1 VQFKLKTKL
10 QFYFCLVGIFSVTLT
25 GVILYNNAKHTLENI
40 SFERLT
46 SIREIKKKFVLNYF
60 DQISNLTL
68 TLADNET
75 VISKIRKY
83 RNGDITGGIPD
94 KNDLGLRDIAVKFNV
109 DDILLISA
117 IDRKI
122 VFSLKRP
129 NDAGKKL
136 NDTGFT
142 APDINSSF
150 SYPRNN
156 RNKEIYITDYTPH
169 AYNSNKPAAFI
180 SAPVYYNGK
189 KEGIIAIELSVD
201 QLNQIMTNNN
211 SWREIGFGE
220 TAETYIVGSDFRMR
234 TDSRFFIQEPEKYFA
249 MLKKTG
255 VQNELIQKIKS
266 NSTSI
271 LLQEVKTTAS
281 TEGAKGESNTKIIN
295 DYRGVEVISAY
306 SPLTIANLNWIIISE
321 IDTREAFGD
330 IISLREY
337 LILAGILVILL
348 ASSLGIIFSKS
359 ISKPIGALT
368 KTAEFF
374 GKGNLEYRTDI
385 KNDDEFGLL
394 FSTFNI
400 MADKIMRNTTELKM
414 EIEDR
419 REISEQLMHS
429 REQLRNLSSHL
440 QSVREEER
448 KLIAREIHDELGQ
461 ALNTLKLQLS
471 LIKQSGEKDKK
482 DTAVTLNDL
491 LALIDNTINS
501 VRRIITELRPQL
513 LDDLG
518 LTAAIEWQ
526 VNEFTR
532 NSGID
537 CQLRITPEEIKTDS
551 DKAIAFFRILQEA
564 LTNIARHSQA
574 TCVDITLLGKQNSIE
589 MTITDNGIGIKEDD
603 LTNSKSFGLLGI
615 KERAHYLGGIVI
627 VQSVPMQGTS
637 VIVSI
642 PNITGEI

>member
-1 VQFKLKTKL
+1 MQLKLKTKL
-10 QFYFCLVGIFSVTLT
+10 QLYFCLIGIFSVTLT
-25 GVILYNNAKHTLENI
+25 GIILYNNAKHTLENI

-46 SIREIKKKFVLNYF
+46 SIREIKKKFISNYF
-60 DQISNLTL
+60 DQIGSLTL
-68 TLADNET
+68 TLAENEA
-75 VISKIRKY
+75 VISGIREY
-83 RNGDITGGIPD
+83 GNRNTPGINRKSD
-94 KNDLGLRDIAVKFNV
+94 DLGLRDIADKFDI

-117 IDRKI
+117 VDRRI
-122 VFSLKRP
+122 VFSLKHR
-129 NDAGKKL
+129 NDLGHKT
-136 NDTGFT
+136 NETGFL
-142 APDINSSF
+142 APDIDSAFNYSTNNSK
-150 SYPRNN
+150 NG
-156 RNKEIYITDYTPH
+156 IYITDFTPY

-180 SAPVYYNGK
+180 SAPVCYK
-189 KEGIIAIELSVD
+189 SKVEGIIAIELSVN

-220 TAETYIVGSDFRMR
+220 TAETYIVGPDFKMR
-234 TDSRFFIQEPEKYFA
+234 TDSRFFIQGPDKYFA

-255 VQNELIQKIKS
+255 IPNNTIDKIKS
-266 NSTSI
+266 ASTSI
-271 LLQEVKTTAS
+271 LLQEVKTIAS
-281 TEGAKGESNTKIIN
+281 SEGSQKLSNTKIIK

-306 SPLTIANLNWIIISE
+306 SPLNIFNLNWIIISE

-337 LILAGILVILL
+337 LILAGILIILL
-348 ASSLGIIFSKS
+348 ASSLGILFSKS
-359 ISKPIGALT
+359 ISKPIGALV
-368 KTAEFF
+368 KTAEIF
-374 GKGNLEYRTDI
+374 GKGNLEYRADI
-385 KNDDEFGLL
+385 KNKDEFGLL

-400 MADKIMRNTTELKM
+400 MADKIMKNTTDLKM

-419 REISEQLMHS
+419 KKISEQLMHS
-429 REQLRNLSSHL
+429 REQLRSLSSHL

-448 KLIAREIHDELGQ
+448 KLIAREIHDEFGQ
-461 ALNTLKLQLS
+461 VLNTLKLRLS
-471 LIKQSGEKDKK
+471 LLKQSEQKNREDNI
-482 DTAVTLNDL
+482 TTLNEL
-491 LALIDNTINS
+491 LTLIDNTINS

-526 VNEFTR
+526 VNEFTK

-564 LTNIARHSQA
+564 LTNIARHSEA

-589 MTITDNGIGIKEDD
+589 MTIADNGIGIQEDS
-603 LTNSKSFGLLGI
+603 LNNSKSFGLLGI

-627 VQSVPMQGTS
+627 VQSVPAQGTS
-637 VIVSI
+637 IIVSI
-642 PNITGEI
+642 PNITGAK